1 MGIIQQITDGVSISV
16 LTAFQERY
24 SNPKALDFLFSYEIT
39 IENLSV
45 SPVRLL
51 RRHWYILDSVGTRRE
66 VDGEGVIGEQ
76 PLLHP
81 GEQFTYVSAANIQTE
96 MGRMTGYYTMENLH
110 AGKLFNVTIPE
121 FELIAP
127 FKMN

>member
-16 LTAFQERY
+16 QTVFQKNY

-39 IENLSV
+39 IENLSI

-51 RRHWYILDSVGTRRE
+51 RRHWNILDSIGSSRE
-66 VDGEGVIGEQ
+66 VEGEGVIGEQ
-76 PLLHP
+76 PLLYP
-81 GEQFTYVSAANIQTE
+81 GEQFTYTSAVNIQSE

-110 AGKLFNVTIPE
+110 GGKLFKATIPE

-127 FKMN
+127 LKMN

>member
-16 LTAFQERY
+16 LTTFQERY

-51 RRHWYILDSVGTRRE
+51 RRHWYILDSVGTHRE
-66 VDGEGVIGEQ
+66 VEGEGVIGEQ

>member
-16 LTAFQERY
+16 LTSFQEGY

-51 RRHWYILDSVGTRRE
+51 RRHWYILDSIGTRRE
-66 VDGEGVIGEQ
+66 VDGEGVIGQQ
-76 PLLHP
+76 PLLYP
-81 GEQFTYVSAANIQTE
+81 GEQFTYVSAVNIQSE

-110 AGKLFNVTIPE
+110 IHKLFSVTIPE

-127 FKMN
+127 LKMN